1 MGPRLSAV
9 STAVLSW
16 QADLPDLGE
25 LGLPDLQDSERAAAQ
40 QTWLARMVNETV
52 SSRVFAALLG
62 QLLAAGGKPADL
74 QTLATFAADELRHG
88 QLCAAV
94 AHKLG
99 ATAEQPLP
107 PLPDVPDHRDTTPQ
121 MAVLRN
127 ILSVCCLS
135 ETVAVALIRA
145 EHAELQGTPLGTVL
159 GQILADEVQHA
170 RFGWQYLAAV
180 APTLTQAERAELGEW
195 LAVALAHLWQHEL
208 AHLPFASGR
217 SAAAQAVGICDGVAA
232 RQLLRDAIEQVIVPG
247 LERQGLGGE
256 VAWGRVVATQH
267 C

>member
-1 MGPRLSAV
+1 MPAL
-9 STAVLSW
+9 LSW
-16 QADLPDLGE
+16 QADLPDLGD
-25 LGLPDLQDSERAAAQ
+25 LGLPDLQDQERRAAQ

-74 QTLATFAADELRHG
+74 QALATFAADELRHG

-94 AHKLG
+94 AHQLG

-107 PLPDVPDHRDTTPQ
+107 PLPAVPDHADTTPQ
-121 MAVLRN
+121 LAVLRN

-170 RFGWQYLAAV
+170 RFGWHYLANV
-180 APTLTQAERAELGEW
+180 APGLTAQDRQELGEW
-195 LAVALAHLWQHEL
+195 LAVALAHLWEHEL
-208 AHLPFASGR
+208 AHLPYASGR
-217 SAAAQAVGICDGVAA
+217 SVAAQAVGICDGVAA
-232 RQLLRDAIEQVIVPG
+232 RKLLRDAIEQVIVPG
-247 LERQGLGGE
+247 LERQGLAGE
-256 VAWGRVVATQH
+256 RAWGRVVARSQH
-267 C
+267 GPA